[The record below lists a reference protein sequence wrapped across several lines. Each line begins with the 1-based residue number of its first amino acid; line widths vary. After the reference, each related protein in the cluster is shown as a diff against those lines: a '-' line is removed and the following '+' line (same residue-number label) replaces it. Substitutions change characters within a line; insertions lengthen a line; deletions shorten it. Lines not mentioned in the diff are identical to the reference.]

1 MSVKSFL
8 RVAALAAFLGVAG
21 CSASDDATSESAPA
35 ASESSTAEPEE
46 ASSPDGPDEASG
58 RDVSGEES
66 AAEPVVI
73 EIKDFEFNGPDKVSP
88 GATIMVQ
95 NNDRSTHSFTAEGG
109 DFEEVILDGGGD
121 TGMFTAPSE
130 PGEYA
135 YVCKFHP
142 EMVDTLVVG

>member
-1 MSVKSFL
+1 MS
-8 RVAALAAFLGVAG
+8 
-21 CSASDDATSESAPA
+21 
-35 ASESSTAEPEE
+35 
-46 ASSPDGPDEASG
+46 SSPDGLDGASSRDASG
-58 RDVSGEES
+58 DES
-66 AAEPVVI
+66 ATDAAVI
-73 EIKDFEFNGPDKVSP
+73 EIKDFEFNGPEKVAP

-109 DFEEVILDGGGD
+109 EFEEVILEGGGA